1 MRFSCVLST
10 EYAIDLLVAAASA
23 GPFAGLFC
31 AVFAGFAAAK
41 IAATAGAALSCFKE
55 ERRRR
60 LLCSVY
66 LLY

>member
-1 MRFSCVLST
+1 MVSS
-10 EYAIDLLVAAASA
+10 EYVIDLLVAAASA
-23 GPFAGLFC
+23 GPFAGLFRP

-41 IAATAGAALSCFKE
+41 IAATAGAALSCAPKKT
-55 ERRRR
+55 RRR